1 MGEIMNQWMKRSKA
15 ALSTLILVTLAACSG
30 GNDQPN
36 EDDIRNAVAFTL
48 PSGLEVADVEILV
61 SENAGTQVEPL
72 IRNRSNITLEFTDD
86 FVTPVAQ
93 YDDKVI
99 LKKLYEKG
107 QELKGT
113 LISSAR
119 LKGESWTVS
128 TDRFDITRVQGNAL
142 SQYVAGNYAF
152 EDTDEAAA
160 FKQAYEDRIAK
171 EAEEARAAL
180 AAAEQA
186 KAERIAAFRKT
197 IAGTWTATGPMMRN
211 GGVYT
216 GRDRKSTAGV
226 ELVFPDGDEATGVV
240 PMTLYVLDNP
250 TDSLTV
256 EAGFTVANDGKSVK
270 IRARSNTHRTLNM
283 YLNEVWT
290 LTADGL
296 LQTGSRDRWTIQME
310 KDGEAAA
317 AKKATLE
324 QIAAHDAALQELATK
339 HRAGMAPARFRDMR
353 MNQNTYTNVILEATP
368 PEGARVFGTN
378 EYDDDSNIALTA
390 IHAGVLKEGEAGV
403 VKITY
408 RRYNQR
414 PQIQGSTAN
423 GVTSEGYSAYGRYSI
438 ELVEKLK

>member
-1 MGEIMNQWMKRSKA
+1 MNQWMKRSKA
-15 ALSTLILVTLAACSG
+15 VLSTLILVTLAACSG
-30 GNDQPN
+30 GNDQPS
-36 EDDIRNAVAFTL
+36 EDDIKNAVAFNL

-61 SENAGTQVEPL
+61 SENAGSQVEPL

-93 YDDKVI
+93 YDDKVV

-119 LKGESWTVS
+119 LKGESWSVS

-160 FKQAYEDRIAK
+160 FKQAYEDRIAQ

-186 KAERIAAFRKT
+186 KAERIAAFRKLLV
-197 IAGTWTATGPMMRN
+197 GTWTATGPMMRN

-216 GRDRKSTAGV
+216 GRDRKSTAGL
-226 ELVFPDGDEATGVV
+226 EMTFPEGEEATGVV

-250 TDSLTV
+250 VDSLPV
-256 EAGFTVANDGKSVK
+256 KAGFTVSPDGKSVK
-270 IRARSNTHRTLNM
+270 INARSNTHSKLNFYM
-283 YLNEVWT
+283 NEIWT
-290 LTADGL
+290 MGEDGML
-296 LQTGSRDRWTIQME
+296 VTGSGRDRWTIQME
-310 KDGEAAA
+310 KDGAATA
-317 AKKATLE
+317 AKKATVE
-324 QIAAHDAALQELATK
+324 KITAYDAALQELATK
-339 HRAGMAPARFRDMR
+339 HRAGMAPARLRDMR
-353 MNQNTYTNVILEATP
+353 LSENTFSYVILEARRT
-368 PEGARVFGTN
+368 ESARVFGTK
-378 EYDDDSNIALTA
+378 EYDGDSNIALTA
-390 IHAGVLKEGEAGV
+390 IHAGVLDEGEAGV
-403 VKITY
+403 VKVTY

-414 PQIQGSTAN
+414 PYIQGSTAN
-423 GVTSEGYSAYGRYSI
+423 GVTSERFTDYGRYTI